1 MSYKHLTLKERYQI
15 NAYRHTKTQKEIAK
29 IVGVHPSTIS
39 RELKRGRG
47 RIGKDYWVMDSHNK
61 SVMRQIEKS
70 KTSNLKL
77 TKDTIELIKKY
88 LKIQYS
94 PEQISHRY
102 DTVSHQTIYNWIY
115 RIEDENKRKNIIAHL
130 RRGGKKYRT
139 SKKTKGYE
147 SITAPK
153 TMINE
158 RPDEINNRERC
169 GDFEGDTV
177 HLSGRERLYTLVDRK
192 SRYTII
198 KYLKNGYAELIHQA
212 TIDIVHEMK
221 ETIHSITF
229 DNGKEF
235 SFHDLI
241 SLDTGIKIYFAFPY
255 HSWERGTNEN
265 TNGLIR
271 QYFPKGVVHYTIT
284 EEDIRRVEEKLNHRP
299 RKCLNWLTPYEVFI
313 EKKKPEDFQVQALI

>member
-1 MSYKHLTLKERYQI
+1 MNHYTQI
-15 NAYRHTKTQKEIAK
+15 NYDERVIIAELLRKKKSYYAIAK
-29 IVGVHPSTIS
+29 W
-39 RELKRGRG
+39 LGR
-47 RIGKDYWVMDSHNK
+47 KY
-61 SVMRQIEKS
+61 
-70 KTSNLKL
+70 
-77 TKDTIELIKKY
+77 DTIKNEIERNSHYDKHGNVVYYAKRADKLSRKRRKESKKDKRIIENSSLVEEKIANLIVNND
-88 LKIQYS
+88 YS
-94 PEQISHRY
+94 PEQIANRY

-139 SKKTKGYE
+139 SKKSKGYE
-147 SITAPK
+147 SIIAPK
-153 TMINE
+153 TMIDE

-177 HLSGRERLYTLVDRK
+177 HLSGKERLYTLVDRK

-212 TIDIVHEMK
+212 TIDIVNEMK

-241 SLDTGIKIYFAFPY
+241 SLDTSIKIYFAFPY

-271 QYFPKGVVHYTIT
+271 QYFSKGVVHDTII

-299 RKCLNWLTPYEVFI
+299 
-313 EKKKPEDFQVQALI
+313 

>member
-1 MSYKHLTLKERYQI
+1 MNHYTQINYDERVIIAELLRKKKSYYAIAKWLGRKYDTIKNEIERNSHYDKHGNVVYHAKRADKLSKER
-15 NAYRHTKTQKEIAK
+15 RKESKRNKRIIENNSLVEEK
-29 IVGVHPSTIS
+29 ITH
-39 RELKRGRG
+39 
-47 RIGKDYWVMDSHNK
+47 
-61 SVMRQIEKS
+61 
-70 KTSNLKL
+70 
-77 TKDTIELIKKY
+77 LIVDND
-88 LKIQYS
+88 YS
-94 PEQISHRY
+94 PEQIVNRY

-115 RIEDENKRKNIIAHL
+115 RIEDEEKRKNII
-130 RRGGKKYRT
+130 
-139 SKKTKGYE
+139 
-147 SITAPK
+147 APK

-177 HLSGRERLYTLVDRK
+177 HLSRKERLYTLVDRK

-198 KYLKNGYAELIHQA
+198 KHITNGYAEYIHQE
-212 TIDIVHEMK
+212 TIDIFK
-221 ETIHSITF
+221 ECSKTIHSITY

-255 HSWERGTNEN
+255 HSWKRGTNEN

-271 QYFPKGVVHYTIT
+271 QYFPKGIDHGLIT
-284 EEDIRRVEEKLNHRP
+284 KEDIIQVEEKLNHRP
-299 RKCLNWLTPYEVFI
+299 RKCLGWLTPHEVFI